1 MKSALLV
8 AAAIADAAG
17 IGDGAGIAD
26 PNARGALDSA
36 RRADPRA
43 VVGILRANKIPLL
56 DLAAGVCPVDIE
68 SSEPWREALRI
79 EAASREEQRAAF
91 AIVTARLR
99 SEGIDHVLFKSAGG
113 FPYRSSN
120 LDLLVAPARFRSA
133 AGLLEAAGHLRMP
146 HYREDHKLLFHRFQ
160 TGRSV
165 LSVHLHDAVSWGRVV
180 ILEGSGAVARAV
192 PSSDGSFSIASPAD
206 RLVTT
211 LAHALYETD
220 QVRLS
225 DLRTLRL
232 AVADPAFSWEAA
244 RARVAERGWEDGF
257 FAIITIVA
265 AVEARILGSS
275 CIPDALRA
283 TAFAR
288 MEESAWAGR
297 YARRLAATIGRT
309 APPSLPL
316 RLSKVNSKV
325 HYVERL
331 MRQSDRAPDER
342 LADVVA
348 AGWNLLEGR
357 LKLRC
362 RPAVVVSLS
371 GLDGSGKSMVVR
383 AVRAAMEVCEIP
395 VRTVWSRG
403 GFTGWMA
410 AVKRHGRRV
419 LPIPGPGAAEE
430 KRRWLERPV
439 VGSVFAFAVLV
450 EQLAHHALRVAAP
463 RALGWSIVC
472 DRHVYDTAADLLVKA
487 TPAGADLI
495 VKAGPRWGVVT
506 ATRLLIG
513 LTRRPDLPLLLD
525 LSPATAVRRKTQD
538 AGAEPE
544 RQAAALTAIA
554 RAHGLVRI
562 DADRSDVEVID
573 EAVERT
579 LRAAFAKFEPTD
591 APLETRP

>member
-1 MKSALLV
+1 VNNALL
-8 AAAIADAAG
+8 AA
-17 IGDGAGIAD
+17 AGIAD
-26 PNARGALDSA
+26 PNTRGNAAS
-36 RRADPRA
+36 ADPRA

-68 SSEPWREALRI
+68 RSEPWREALRI
-79 EAASREEQRAAF
+79 EAASREEQLAAF
-91 AIVTARLR
+91 ASVTARLR

-146 HYREDHKLLFHRFQ
+146 HYREEHKLLFHRFQ
-160 TGRSV
+160 SGRSV

-180 ILEGSGAVARAV
+180 ILEGSGVVARAV
-192 PSSDGSFSIASPAD
+192 PSSDGSCSIASPVD
-206 RLVTT
+206 RVVTT

-220 QVRLS
+220 QVRLA

-265 AVEARILGSS
+265 AVEVCILGSS

-297 YARRLAATIGRT
+297 YARRLAATIGRA

-316 RLSKVNSKV
+316 RLSKINSKV

-331 MRQSDRAPDER
+331 MRQRDRAPDER

-395 VRTVWSRG
+395 VATVWSRG

-430 KRRWLERPV
+430 KRRWLERPG
-439 VGSVFAFAVLV
+439 VGSVFAFAVLI
-450 EQLAHHALRVAAP
+450 EQLAHHALRIAAP

-472 DRHVYDTAADLLVKA
+472 DRHVYDTA
-487 TPAGADLI
+487 ADLI

-525 LSPATAVRRKTQD
+525 LSPATAIGRKTQD

-562 DADRSDVEVID
+562 DADRSDAEVVD

-591 APLETRP
+591 APVETRP